1 MDVTLFIAKILGI
14 LYTVIGIGILLNMK
28 AYMRMFED
36 FIEHPAVIYLTGV
49 GLLIGG
55 VAIILNHNVW
65 VLNWPVVITIM
76 GFTATYKGIALIIFP
91 NAMVKMI
98 KKFITMR
105 KSLMA
110 DIIFVILLGSFLIAK
125 GFQLI

>member
-91 NAMVKMI
+91 PALLNSSGLAPLFFLLPYFVL
-98 KKFITMR
+98 
-105 KSLMA
+105 SLLTPT
-110 DIIFVILLGSFLIAK
+110 IFFL
-125 GFQLI
+125 